1 MFICSMYV
9 SVWVYASSLVL
20 ILWVKIP
27 ADAQQPDSEVKHF
40 RACFHWFIAPGRA
53 PSPSACVC
61 VCERVCEREWQR
73 QWYRQKLRQKAR
85 VCVRLHP
92 KVCACVCVCECVSV
106 SVYTRCYCPKQRFRP
121 TCVSWLGAQWLW
133 FGCSQEGYRTKEQK
147 TCLKPTLKCLWETR
161 GDLCGGKEGWGS
173 VRKHRKDEGVSKKM

>member
-92 KVCACVCVCECVSV
+92 KVCACVCVSV
-106 SVYTRCYCPKQRFRP
+106 LACLSTP
-121 TCVSWLGAQWLW
+121 GAIAPNSASGQPV
-133 FGCSQEGYRTKEQK
+133 F
-147 TCLKPTLKCLWETR
+147 P
-161 GDLCGGKEGWGS
+161 GWGHSDCGSGVHRRDTERKNKRHAWSQHWNAFEKHGEIS
-173 VRKHRKDEGVSKKM
+173 VGARRDEGVSKKM